1 MANQDQLARLRSTVT
16 AAVFLTALLWVAV
29 VSPVEAGVDISR
41 PPGDGGP
48 TEVRTSIYLID
59 IDEIDG
65 ANQNFTANV
74 VYLCQWD
81 DPRLAHDGHGPVSHP
96 LDGVWHPR
104 LQFVNQQKTWATF
117 PEVVSVSP
125 AGEVT
130 YRQRVWGGFSQPLRL
145 HDFPFDRQHFAIH
158 LVSAGYSPQEV
169 VFVDTAEGSGIA
181 EELSLADW
189 AIESWSSAIKPYS
202 VRRGGRSVAGFE
214 FRFEARRHGGYFVTK
229 VILPLIFIVAMSWVV
244 FWIDPVDAGSQIS
257 VSVTAMLT
265 LIAYR
270 FAVGALLPKVSYLTR
285 MDYFILASTVLVFLS
300 LVEGV
305 VTSRLAAGG
314 RLEIARRLDH
324 HARWVFPAVFLA
336 IGVKSFI

>member
-1 MANQDQLARLRSTVT
+1 MPKPAHLVLTVLLLT
-16 AAVFLTALLWVAV
+16 TVGAPAA
-29 VSPVEAGVDISR
+29 AGVDISR

-48 TEVRTSIYLID
+48 TEVRTSIYLLD

-65 ANQNFTANV
+65 ANQSFTANV
-74 VYLCQWD
+74 VYLSQWD
-81 DPRLAHDGHGPVSHP
+81 DPRLAHDGEGPVSHS

-130 YRQRVWGGFSQPLRL
+130 YRQRVWGDFSQPLDLR
-145 HDFPFDRQHFAIH
+145 DFPFDHQRFAI
-158 LVSAGYSPQEV
+158 LLASAGYSPQQV
-169 VFVDTAEGSGIA
+169 AFVDTAEGSGIA
-181 EELSLADW
+181 EELSIADW
-189 AIESWSSAIKPYS
+189 AIEGWSSAIKPYS
-202 VRRGGRSVAGFE
+202 VRRGGRSVASFE
-214 FRFEARRHGGYFVTK
+214 FRFEAQRHSGYFVTK

-244 FWIDPVDAGSQIS
+244 FWIDPVDAGSQVS

-285 MDYFILASTVLVFLS
+285 MDDFILASTVLVFLS

-305 VTSRLAAGG
+305 VTSRLAAGD
-314 RLEIARRLDH
+314 RLAIARRLDR
-324 HARWVFPAVFLA
+324 HARWVFPVAFLA
-336 IGVKSFI
+336 IGVRSFF

>member
-1 MANQDQLARLRSTVT
+1 MKRANLYLAALL
-16 AAVFLTALLWVAV
+16 LTAGVLPAA
-29 VSPVEAGVDISR
+29 AGVDISR
-41 PPGDGGP
+41 PPGVGP
-48 TEVRTSIYLID
+48 TELRTSIYLID

-65 ANQNFTANV
+65 ASQNFTANV
-74 VYLCQWD
+74 VYVCQWD
-81 DPRLAHDGHGPVSHP
+81 DSRLAHDGTGDISVP

-130 YRQRVWGGFSQPLRL
+130 YRQRVWGDFSQPLRL
-145 HDFPFDRQHFAIH
+145 HDFPFDRQRFAIH
-158 LVSAGYSPQEV
+158 LVAAGYSPQQV
-169 VFVDTAEGSGIA
+169 AFVDAAEGSGIA

-189 AIESWSSAIKPYS
+189 AIESSSSAIKPYAIRS
-202 VRRGGRSVAGFE
+202 GGRSVAGFE
-214 FRFEARRHGGYFVTK
+214 FSFEARRHSGYFVTK

-244 FWIDPVDAGSQIS
+244 FWIDPAEAGSQIS
-257 VSVTAMLT
+257 VAVTAMLT

-300 LVEGV
+300 LVEVV
-305 VTSRLAAGG
+305 VTSSLGGHGRLAT
-314 RLEIARRLDH
+314 ARRLDL
-324 HARWVFPAVFLA
+324 HARWVFPLVFLA
-336 IGVKSFI
+336 ISVKSFL